1 VDLVNASNID
11 KIGDNFVNSGTA
23 YATPVLTPSQSGD
36 LAVAFDLPMTTTAL
50 SWTNPSGWTIGA
62 ASSTGWHGEALYQTL
77 TSSAAAAENST
88 LSAAASGFSSLVL
101 ITPSSAQPTPT
112 PAPTATPSA
121 APSPTPTPGPNAD
134 WFTFGYDLQRTGY
147 NPGEK
152 TIGTNSFATLHPLWT
167 TLPNVGNYL
176 QGQPV
181 VASNVNVGGT
191 SRTLIY
197 AGGIS
202 GKFYAFD
209 TATGSMV
216 WSKQLGTGSYVC
228 PDKATG
234 NWGVE
239 GAAALDRA
247 RNRIYVPDGANNIHA
262 LDLATGAEAGGW
274 PLNVAAVTSHDFIH
288 VAMTYNAANGLLYAE
303 TSSPCDNSP
312 WHGRIIAVNTSSAA
326 AIGTFYPN
334 QGASG
339 GSIWGVGGAAID
351 PSTNN
356 VFIATGNADAS
367 AQSENYSEHI
377 VELSSDLSTVIASS
391 YPADMPFMYD
401 SDFGATPLLFQP
413 VGCPPLLAAV
423 NKSGAFLLY
432 NRTNIAAGPIQEITM
447 AGTGSEFRGVPSYD
461 PVTNY
466 VYLGLPDSQGIYL
479 PGIGAFS
486 ITAAC
491 TLNPTPAW
499 NGTFGA
505 SKDQRSPITIANG
518 VVYVGAYNE
527 NTVYAFDA
535 ASGVRLWSASLS
547 NSGQIAP
554 VILNGHLYVG
564 DIGGTIHAWTP

>member
-1 VDLVNASNID
+1 
-11 KIGDNFVNSGTA
+11 
-23 YATPVLTPSQSGD
+23 
-36 LAVAFDLPMTTTAL
+36 
-50 SWTNPSGWTIGA
+50 
-62 ASSTGWHGEALYQTL
+62 
-77 TSSAAAAENST
+77 
-88 LSAAASGFSSLVL
+88 
-101 ITPSSAQPTPT
+101 
-112 PAPTATPSA
+112 
-121 APSPTPTPGPNAD
+121 
-134 WFTFGYDLQRTGY
+134 
-147 NPGEK
+147 
-152 TIGTNSFATLHPLWT
+152 
-167 TLPNVGNYL
+167 
-176 QGQPV
+176 
-181 VASNVNVGGT
+181 
-191 SRTLIY
+191 
-197 AGGIS
+197 
-202 GKFYAFD
+202 
-209 TATGSMV
+209 
-216 WSKQLGTGSYVC
+216 
-228 PDKATG
+228 
-234 NWGVE
+234 
-239 GAAALDRA
+239 
-247 RNRIYVPDGANNIHA
+247 
-262 LDLATGAEAGGW
+262 
-274 PLNVAAVTSHDFIH
+274 
-288 VAMTYNAANGLLYAE
+288 
-303 TSSPCDNSP
+303 
-312 WHGRIIAVNTSSAA
+312 
-326 AIGTFYPN
+326 
-334 QGASG
+334 
-339 GSIWGVGGAAID
+339 
-351 PSTNN
+351 
-356 VFIATGNADAS
+356 
-367 AQSENYSEHI
+367 

-466 VYLGLPDSQGIYL
+466 VYVGLPDSQGIYL